1 MHGQNYDYRLC
12 SSCLHKKEMK
22 NNKGLT
28 ILIRSTRCRY
38 FYAMSRICYE
48 YFVKFFTSTV
58 VTESRTG
65 NTINK
70 ASKILMDGVPGT
82 LSFLPIC

>member
-1 MHGQNYDYRLC
+1 M
-12 SSCLHKKEMK
+12 S
-22 NNKGLT
+22 
-28 ILIRSTRCRY
+28 ILLN
-38 FYAMSRICYE
+38 FLPAP
-48 YFVKFFTSTV
+48 V
-58 VTESRTG
+58 VTESRTR